1 MRISDWSSDVCSSDL
16 IGNTGINDEDV
27 ESSRIHAAGL
37 VVRDCPPRVSNF
49 RATRSLPD
57 YLKSEGVV
65 AIAGVD
71 TRKLTRILREKGAQ
85 GACILVGQDA
95 DKAVRLARGFTGMS
109 GQDLA
114 NVVSI
119 DASHD
124 FPEGVVRLATG

>member
-71 TRKLTRILREKGAQ
+71 TRKLTRILRSEE
-85 GACILVGQDA
+85 
-95 DKAVRLARGFTGMS
+95 RR
-109 GQDLA
+109 
-114 NVVSI
+114 
-119 DASHD
+119 
-124 FPEGVVRLATG
+124 EGKECVCRCRSRWSPYH